1 MCVECIHHLTTLL
14 TSTFTTIWTDMPLH
28 HQAQDDQ
35 YIIRPLTASE
45 VQEQAHPL
53 EVISYPSVSKY
64 VCVCKK
70 VSSYAPLGGVPNANH
85 AAPLHNLSERVT

>member
-1 MCVECIHHLTTLL
+1 
-14 TSTFTTIWTDMPLH
+14 MPLH

-53 EVISYPSVSKY
+53 EVVSYPSVSKMN
-64 VCVCKK
+64 VCVC
-70 VSSYAPLGGVPNANH
+70 V
-85 AAPLHNLSERVT
+85 